1 MRLRRLRG
9 ILKTNGELG
18 YFGWNFYRV
27 VSRSKSMSGG
37 RRYIRVRNRAIAN
50 QDFPGENLD
59 FS

>member
-1 MRLRRLRG
+1 MGNSVISDG
-9 ILKTNGELG
+9 I
-18 YFGWNFYRV
+18 FYRV